1 MDSSEATADPAFVLI
16 TSIWYTRQQQPTII
30 GYWYSANGIGI
41 AVGGLLGYGIG
52 NVRLVYFLFLGER
65 LSLVTDQRFLTVM
78 EIRIFG
84 KKISDFLLLSL
95 CIELLLHYKVIGALC
110 SVWAVVLWFIVPD
123 SPSHNHWF
131 NRRENVIVVSRKRH
145 DQAGTEKRQ
154 YVACDP
160 NVGHMLMGIYCSGSV
175 GNRPWRH
182 SKT

>member
-1 MDSSEATADPAFVLI
+1 VDSSEATADPAFVLI
-16 TSIWYTRQQQPTII
+16 TSVWYTRQQQPTII

-52 NVRLVYFLFLGER
+52 NVRLLNFLFSGER
-65 LSLVTDQRFLTVM
+65 LSPVTDQKFLTFM

-84 KKISDFLLLSL
+84 KKINGFLLNIYL
-95 CIELLLHYKVIGALC
+95 ELLPRYKIIGALC
-110 SVWAVVLWFIVPD
+110 SGWAVVLWFVVPD
-123 SPSHNHWF
+123 SPSHNRWF
-131 NRRENVIVVSRKRH
+131 NRRESVIIVSRKRH

-154 YVACDP
+154 YVVRNP
-160 NVGHMLMGIYCSGSV
+160 NVDHMLTGIYCTGSM